1 MTVVHSQQHPARR
14 AVAAPEGEREAFFTA
29 DGDTFVPGPIAKGP
43 WGQTLAGHIVGGL
56 LGRTLEAAVT
66 DPDLQP
72 ARFTVDLLRPIL
84 MEPVQVQTTVEREG
98 RRITLVDAA
107 ILQHG
112 RVVSRASGLFLRRT
126 EDPDGQVWSPP
137 LAMPPIP
144 AEPAEFHPD
153 LPMLLW
159 SYGPNLDDP
168 LPGVGADQWGQAHAQ
183 KFAWVRDI
191 RPLIAGEAVTPF
203 TRAAMA
209 SEVTSSMTHWGT
221 AGLRFINADY
231 TLTLSRLPV
240 GHYIGLAA
248 GAQFSAAGVA
258 SGTATIF
265 DTQGP
270 IGTGVAVALGQ
281 PVGAFKPRGLAH

>member
-1 MTVVHSQQHPARR
+1 VTVVRSSQ
-14 AVAAPEGEREAFFTA
+14 EAFFTT
-29 DGDTFVPGPIAKGP
+29 DGARFVPNPIAKGP
-43 WGQTLAGHIVGGL
+43 WGQTLGGHIVGGL
-56 LGRTLEAAVT
+56 LARTVETAVP

-72 ARFTVDLLRPIL
+72 ARLTVDLLRPIL
-84 MEPVQVQTTVEREG
+84 MEPMQVQTRIEREG
-98 RRITLVDAA
+98 RRITLADAA

-112 RVVSRASGLFLRRT
+112 RVVSRASGLFLRRG
-126 EDPDGQVWSPP
+126 EIPDGQVWSPP

-144 AEPAEFHPD
+144 PSPEVIRPG

-159 SYGPNLDDP
+159 SYGPNPDQP
-168 LPGVGADQWGQAHAQ
+168 LPGVGAAEWEQSHAQ

-191 RPLIAGEAVTPF
+191 RPLVDGEKLTPF

-240 GHYIGLAA
+240 GEYIGLAA
-248 GAQFSAAGVA
+248 TAQFAAAGVA
-258 SGTATIF
+258 TGTATIF
-265 DTQGP
+265 DEEGP

-281 PVGAFKPRGLAH
+281 PAGAFTPPTLGH

>member
-1 MTVVHSQQHPARR
+1 MSSQ
-14 AVAAPEGEREAFFTA
+14 AFFTA
-29 DGDTFVPGPIAKGP
+29 DGANFVPNPIANGP
-43 WGQTLAGHIVGGL
+43 WGKTIGGHIVGGL
-56 LGRTLEAAVT
+56 LARTVETAVT

-72 ARFTVDLLRPIL
+72 ARLTVDLLRPIL
-84 MEPVQVQTTVEREG
+84 MEPVTVQTRIEREG

-107 ILQHG
+107 ILQHD
-112 RVVSRASGLFLRRT
+112 RVVSRASGLFLRRG
-126 EDPDGQVWSPP
+126 EDPEGQVWSPP

-144 AEPAEFHPD
+144 PMPADIRPD

-168 LPGVGADQWGQAHAQ
+168 LPGVGADEWEQTDAQ

-191 RPLIAGEAVTPF
+191 RSLIEGEALTAF

-209 SEVTSSMTHWGT
+209 AEVTSSMTHWGT

-231 TLTLSRLPV
+231 TMTLSRLPV
-240 GHYIGLAA
+240 GEYIGLAA
-248 GAQFSAAGVA
+248 TAQFAAAGVA
-258 SGTATIF
+258 TGTATLF
-265 DTQGP
+265 DAQGP

-281 PVGAFKPRGLAH
+281 PAGAFTPPSLGH